1 MLLRMLRQS
10 FFQGRR
16 RKGLAALTVALSA
29 TLVTTLFALS
39 VDVGDKMAREM
50 KSYGS
55 NIRVT
60 PKSET
65 MSLVVGGVD
74 YNPLKDKE
82 TLAEADLWRIK
93 DIFWRNNIVGLAPRL
108 TAPVSVRVGGDAG
121 ADGAAGKATLIGT
134 YFDARVPLP
143 DDANYRTGAKTI
155 NPFWEVTGAWP
166 TEPDPDDATP
176 QVDEVLVGATL
187 AERWGVSVG
196 DRLTLALRGADAA
209 TAEPHAVTVSGVLR
223 TGGPEDGAVVAPLA
237 LAQALTGLAGRVQS
251 VDVSA
256 LTIPENELSSKARR
270 DTGDLS
276 AEQYDTWYCTAYVS
290 SIAHQIEETVV
301 NAAARPVWQVAAGE
315 GAVIGRIQTLLLV
328 VSLAAVAAA
337 AMGVSALMNTTILE
351 RAREIGLMKAL
362 GAAGWEIHALFL
374 GEAAIVGLIGGAVG
388 LACGFGVAQ
397 AVGWSVFGAGV
408 AVPPITAPI
417 VLVVSVVTVL
427 AGSILPARTITRLHP
442 VEVLHGR
449 A

>member
-1 MLLRMLRQS
+1 MLLRMLWQS
-10 FFQGRR
+10 LFEGRR
-16 RKGLAALTVALSA
+16 RKALAALTVALSA

-82 TLAEADLWRIK
+82 TLAESDLWKIK

-108 TAPVSVRVGGDAG
+108 TAPVTVQVGGR
-121 ADGAAGKATLIGT
+121 DGAGKASVIGT
-134 YFDARVPLP
+134 YFDQRVPLP
-143 DDANYRTGAKTI
+143 DDAQYRTGVRTI
-155 NPFWEVTGAWP
+155 NPFWEVAGAWP
-166 TEPDPDDATP
+166 TEPDPDDTAA
-176 QVDEVLVGATL
+176 QVETVLVGAAL
-187 AERWGVSVG
+187 AERLGVAAG
-196 DRLTLALRGADAA
+196 DRLTLAPRGEGVTAD
-209 TAEPHAVTVSGVLR
+209 PRSVTVSGVLR
-223 TGGPEDGAVVAPLA
+223 TGGPEDNAIVAPLA
-237 LAQALTGLAGRVQS
+237 LAQALTGLAGRVQA

-270 DTGDLS
+270 DTGDLT
-276 AEQYDTWYCTAYVS
+276 AEQYDSWYCSAYVS
-290 SIAHQIEETVV
+290 SIAHQIEEAIV

-374 GEAAIVGLIGGAVG
+374 GEAGLVGLIGGAFGV
-388 LACGFGVAQ
+388 LCGWGVAQ
-397 AVGWSVFGAGV
+397 AVGWGVFGSGV
-408 AVPPITAPI
+408 DMPLITIPI
-417 VLVVSVVTVL
+417 VLVISVLTVL
-427 AGSILPARTITRLHP
+427 VGSILPARTITRLHP

>member
-1 MLLRMLRQS
+1 MLLRMLRRS
-10 FFQGRR
+10 FSEGRR

-29 TLVTTLFALS
+29 TLLTTLFALS

-60 PKSET
+60 PKSES

-74 YNPLKDKE
+74 YNPLKHKE
-82 TLAEADLWRIK
+82 TLAEPDLWKIK

-108 TAPVSVRVGGDAG
+108 SAPVTIQGQGG
-121 ADGAAGKATLIGT
+121 GAAGKAMLIGT
-134 YFDARVPLP
+134 YFDHRVALP
-143 DDANYRTGAKTI
+143 DDPQYRTGVRTI
-155 NPFWEVTGAWP
+155 NPFWAVDGHWP
-166 TEPDPDDATP
+166 AEPDPDDAVALAD
-176 QVDEVLVGATL
+176 QVLVGATL
-187 AERWGVSVG
+187 AARLGVTAG
-196 DRLTLALRGADAA
+196 DRLTLTSRAEGSDGAAA
-209 TAEPHAVTVSGVLR
+209 PEVRSVTVTGVLH
-223 TGGPEDGAVVAPLA
+223 TGGPEDAAVVGPLA
-237 LAQALTGLAGRVQS
+237 LAQALTGLDGRLQS

-270 DTGDLS
+270 DTGDLT

-290 SIAHQIEETVV
+290 SIAHQIEEAIV

-328 VSLAAVAAA
+328 VSLAAVLAA

-362 GAAGWEIHALFL
+362 GAAAWEIHALFL
-374 GEAAIVGLIGGAVG
+374 GEAMLVGLIGGAVG
-388 LACGFGVAQ
+388 ILCGWGVAQ
-397 AVGWSVFGAGV
+397 GVGWSVFGSGV
-408 AVPPITAPI
+408 AMPPITIPI
-417 VLVVSVVTVL
+417 VLVISVLTVL
-427 AGSILPARTITRLHP
+427 AGSLLPARTITRLHP